1 MDWKMKEY
9 QWLHN
14 QVIKRFRSKRDMEAS
29 LPVPRSRAQLIAM
42 VDSSYLSEMSRRVF
56 RAGLKHSLVDAKWP
70 AFEKAF
76 FNFNLRRVSMM
87 SDDEL
92 DTLMGNTSIIRHW
105 NKIKSV
111 RHNAVF
117 LGEMVHLH
125 GSVGQWLANWP
136 QEDVVGLWLL
146 LRKQAVQMG
155 GNSAPS
161 FLRMVGKD
169 TFLLTEDVVVALMAQ
184 GVVDKKPTSKADLR
198 KVQSAFNDWQQQ
210 SGRPFCQLSRML
222 AMTVNY

>member
-1 MDWKMKEY
+1 MKDY

-14 QVIKRFRSKRDMEAS
+14 HVIKRFRSRKDMEAS
-29 LPVPRSRAQLIAM
+29 LPVARTRAELIAM
-42 VDSSYLSEMSRRVF
+42 VDSSYLSQMSRRVF

-76 FNFNLRRVSMM
+76 CHFNLDRVAMM

-92 DTLMGNTSIIRHW
+92 DILMGNTRIIRHW

-117 LGEMVHLH
+117 LREMVQLH

-136 QEDVVGLWLL
+136 QDDVVGIWLL
-146 LRKQAVQMG
+146 LRKEAAQMG

-161 FLRMVGKD
+161 FLRMVGAD
-169 TFLLTEDVVVALMAQ
+169 TFLLTEDVSVALQAQ
-184 GVVDKKPTSKADLR
+184 GIVDKMPSSQRDLK
-198 KVQSAFNDWQQQ
+198 KVQEAFNRWREE
-210 SGRPFCQLSRML
+210 SGRPLCQLSRML

>member
-1 MDWKMKEY
+1 MKDY
-9 QWLHN
+9 KWLHN
-14 QVIKRFRSKRDMEAS
+14 HVIKRFRSRQDMEAS
-29 LPVPRSRAQLIAM
+29 LPVPRARAELIAM
-42 VDSSYLSEMSRRVF
+42 VDSSYLSQMSRRVF

-76 FNFNLRRVSMM
+76 FNFNLDRVAML

-92 DTLMGNTSIIRHW
+92 DTLMGNTRIIRHW

-117 LGEMVHLH
+117 LREMVHLH

-136 QEDVVGLWLL
+136 EDDVVGLWLL
-146 LRKQAVQMG
+146 LRKEATQMG

-161 FLRMVGKD
+161 FLRMVGRD
-169 TFLLTEDVVVALMAQ
+169 TFLLTEDVSVALKAQ
-184 GVVDKKPTSKADLR
+184 GIVDKMPSSQRDLK
-198 KVQSAFNDWQQQ
+198 KVQEAFNAWREE
-210 SGRPFCQLSRML
+210 SGRPLCQLSRML

>member
-1 MDWKMKEY
+1 MKDY
-9 QWLHN
+9 KWLHN
-14 QVIKRFRSKRDMEAS
+14 HVIKRFRSRQVMEAS
-29 LPVPRSRAQLIAM
+29 LPVPRTRAELIAM

-76 FNFNLRRVSMM
+76 FNFNLDRVAML

-117 LGEMVHLH
+117 LREMVQLH

-136 QEDVVGLWLL
+136 EGDVVGLWLL
-146 LRKQAVQMG
+146 LRKEATQMG

-161 FLRMVGKD
+161 FLRMVGRD
-169 TFLLTEDVVVALMAQ
+169 TFLLTEDVSVALQAQ
-184 GVVDKKPTSKADLR
+184 GIVDKMPSSQRDLK
-198 KVQSAFNDWQQQ
+198 KVQEAFNAWREE
-210 SGRPFCQLSRML
+210 SGRPLCQLSRML

>member
-1 MDWKMKEY
+1 MKEY

-111 RHNAVF
+111 RHNAVWT
-117 LGEMVHLH
+117 
-125 GSVGQWLANWP
+125 SQ
-136 QEDVVGLWLL
+136 GLL
-146 LRKQAVQMG
+146 
-155 GNSAPS
+155 
-161 FLRMVGKD
+161 D
-169 TFLLTEDVVVALMAQ
+169 T
-184 GVVDKKPTSKADLR
+184 
-198 KVQSAFNDWQQQ
+198 
-210 SGRPFCQLSRML
+210 
-222 AMTVNY
+222 

>member
-1 MDWKMKEY
+1 MNDY

-14 QVIKRFRSKRDMEAS
+14 HVIKRFRSKRDMEAS
-29 LPVPRSRAQLIAM
+29 LPVARSRAELIAM

-56 RAGLKHSLVDAKWP
+56 RAGLKHALVDGKWP

-76 FNFNLRRVSMM
+76 FNFNLDRVAMM

-92 DTLMGNTSIIRHW
+92 DGLMGNTSIIRHW

-111 RHNAVF
+111 RHNAAF
-117 LGEMVHLH
+117 LREMVQLH

-136 QEDVVGLWLL
+136 EQDVVGLWTVLKKEGAQL
-146 LRKQAVQMG
+146 G
-155 GNSAPS
+155 GNSGPA

-169 TFLLTEDVVVALMAQ
+169 TFMLTDDVVVALKAQ
-184 GVVDKKPTSKADLR
+184 GVVDKKPTSQRDLNKA
-198 KVQSAFNDWQQQ
+198 QQFFNQWREE
-210 SGRPFCQLSRML
+210 SGRPLCQLSRML
-222 AMTVNY
+222 SMTVNY